1 MSKESIKN
9 IIFLIM
15 GSLMTSIMLTI
26 YMAGNNQ
33 AVAAGLNEAPDNAIK
48 FMGTLISILLVIIG
62 FFIVYYFNQQSGA
75 YKELTLAI
83 GELRVEIAKR
93 TQWEESFEDK
103 YKEHRTNCDDKY
115 VKK

>member
-1 MSKESIKN
+1 
-9 IIFLIM
+9 M
-15 GSLMTSIMLTI
+15 GSLTTSIFITI
-26 YMAGNNQ
+26 YLVGNDPAVVDQLNQ
-33 AVAAGLNEAPDNAIK
+33 APDNAIK
-48 FMGTLISILLVIIG
+48 FMGTTISILLVIIG

-103 YKEHRTNCDDKY
+103 YKEHRNNCDDKY